1 MHSSTTIRTNDGTR
15 IWISYYTP
23 EKTNKKVIVI
33 APGVGLTHKYYD
45 RFSNFLI
52 QHGFAVVA
60 FDYRGMGKSAPEKL
74 TGYSANM
81 HQWAVQD
88 INAVLLYVKQ
98 HYPGE
103 EIIYIGH
110 CMGGEIIGLSPA
122 SQYVNKI
129 VLVSSALTCEK
140 LYPWNRRILLKI
152 SKSKSRAM
160 SWLLGYAPA
169 DKKRKRE
176 KIPKGVYLQLAN
188 WCDNPNGLFDAFPD
202 NNYRKIN
209 VPLLAYTFTD
219 DWYCPPKAVNELLNH
234 FANASITWYHLK
246 PKEIGLKQVGHID
259 FFNSEMRSTLWQ
271 SLLQWVNKGERKAT
285 EENHLKIKPY
295 LYDERH

>member
-15 IWISYYTP
+15 IWISYYTS
-23 EKTNKKVIVI
+23 EVSNKKVIVI
-33 APGVGLTHKYYD
+33 APGVGLTHDYYD
-45 RFSNFLI
+45 LFATFLV
-52 QHGFAVVA
+52 QQAFAVVT
-60 FDYRGMGKSAPEKL
+60 FDYRGMGRSAPENL
-74 TGYSANM
+74 SGYSANM

-88 INAVLLYVKQ
+88 INAVLLYAKQ
-98 HYPGE
+98 HYPGD

-129 VLVSSALTCEK
+129 ILVSSALTCEK
-140 LYPWNRRILLKI
+140 LYPWHRRILLKI

-234 FANASITWYHLK
+234 FASAAITWYHLK
-246 PKEIGLKQVGHID
+246 PKEIGLKQIGHID
-259 FFNSEMRSTLWQ
+259 FFNPSMRSTLWE
-271 SLLQWVNKGERKAT
+271 SLLQWINKDNRNFT
-285 EENHLKIKPY
+285 PQNILKIKPF
-295 LYDERH
+295 LYEK

>member
-1 MHSSTTIRTNDGTR
+1 MQSSTTIRTNDGTR

-23 EKTNKKVIVI
+23 ENANKKIIVI
-33 APGVGLTHKYYD
+33 ASGVGLTHEYYVP
-45 RFSNFLI
+45 FANFLSK
-52 QHGFAVVA
+52 QGFVVIT
-60 FDYRGMGKSAPEKL
+60 FDYRGMGRSAPDKL
-74 TGYSANM
+74 EGYSANM

-88 INAVLLYVKQ
+88 INAVLLYAKQ
-98 HYPGE
+98 HYPGD

-140 LYPWNRRILLKI
+140 LYPWHSRILLKT
-152 SKSKSRAM
+152 SKLKGRIA
-160 SWLLGYAPA
+160 SWLLGYTPA
-169 DKKRKRE
+169 NKKRKRSE
-176 KIPKGVYLQLAN
+176 IPKGVFMELAN

-219 DWYCPPKAVNELLNH
+219 DWYCPPKAVNELLSH
-234 FANASITWYHLK
+234 FANASVTWYHLK
-246 PKEIGLKQVGHID
+246 PQEIGLKHVGHMD
-259 FFNSEMRSTLWQ
+259 FFNPETSYILWR
-271 SLLQWVNKGERKAT
+271 SLLLWINKEERKLSN
-285 EENHLKIKPY
+285 EKGIRMKRY
-295 LYDERH
+295 LTD